1 MLTIRPV
8 SDLRN
13 KFKAI
18 SKTVHRYE
26 EPVFI
31 TKNGQSDMV
40 VMSYDC
46 YKKLETRLKLYEKLS
61 VAETEDTGGTATYSL
76 EEVIAEVKKSLG
88 H

>member
-1 MLTIRPV
+1 MSNVRPI

-18 SKTVHRYE
+18 SKLTHRYS

-40 VMSYDC
+40 VMSYD
-46 YKKLETRLKLYEKLS
+46 YFKQLKTRLELYEKLS
-61 VAETEDTGGTATYSL
+61 VAESEDIKGMPTYSL
-76 EEVIAEVKKSLG
+76 DDVIHDAKKSLG